1 MFHVLFRKIYILL
14 FLCIVFYRC
23 PLGHIGLKCVVPTL
37 FRLWSSA
44 YFSIHVESG
53 ILKSQLLP
61 LKYLFFFVSVRFC
74 FTYFSALLLSM
85 FIIAFSC
92 IETFIIIKCPSV
104 SLVTFFLIFSSY
116 ISVPVQFYCG
126 SRLPDVIFHSFT
138 FNLFVL
144 SSRGIHLLIYK
155 GGQSKEI

>member
-1 MFHVLFRKIYILL
+1 MSIRSHWFKVCCSHSFSFMIFCLF
-14 FLCIVFYRC
+14 FYSC
-23 PLGHIGLKCVVPTL
+23 WKWDIKVPT
-37 FRLWSSA
+37 
-44 YFSIHVESG
+44 
-53 ILKSQLLP
+53 

-85 FIIAFSC
+85 FIIAFSW